1 MQLEDDLT
9 FNMKKIFLILSLFI
23 TLSTSAQIDS
33 TEIHQKIIEWNL
45 NPDNVDKRVPYFDD
59 NGNLVL
65 SMIGI
70 AMIGLFISKR
80 REVNLKF
87 NNIYNHKIN

>member
-1 MQLEDDLT
+1 
-9 FNMKKIFLILSLFI
+9 MKKFLLILSLFI
-23 TLSTSAQIDS
+23 TLSASAQIDS
-33 TEIHQKIIEWNL
+33 TNIHQHILEWNL

-59 NGNLVL
+59 NGNLIL

-70 AMIGLFISKR
+70 VMVGLFISKR

-87 NNIYNHKIN
+87 NNIYNYKIK